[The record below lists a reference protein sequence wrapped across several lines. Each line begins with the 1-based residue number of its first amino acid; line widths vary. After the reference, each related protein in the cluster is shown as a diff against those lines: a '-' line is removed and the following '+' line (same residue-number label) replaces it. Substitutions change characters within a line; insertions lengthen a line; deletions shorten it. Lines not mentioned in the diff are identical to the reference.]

1 MRKTAG
7 RGRLLAALTMA
18 ATLVA
23 APTSAQAQGASAEA
37 PHAATTY
44 GPVVGTRDDD
54 VLVFKGVPYAAAPT
68 GELRWRPPA
77 EPAGWTRPRQAT
89 TFAPACPGGLPARK
103 DTSEDCLYLNVW
115 TPQMGAQAKRPVMVW
130 IYGGGFRGGSTALPI
145 FNGRALAQ
153 QGVVLVSFGYRVG
166 ALGFLATS
174 ELSAESPHGASGNY
188 GVLDAVAALRWVQ
201 ENIAAFGGDPQ
212 NVTVLGQSSGS
223 ETVNILT
230 ASPLARGLFAKAIG
244 ESGSSFGVRAA
255 LPLREAE
262 ALGKA
267 FMAERSV
274 TSLAALRK
282 LPTDKLLIRDDQKY
296 EPNVDGWLLP
306 RSVREIYLAGAQND
320 VPMIIGGTTQEF
332 GRPPEI
338 SREALNAGLQA
349 EYGPL
354 APAIAT
360 AIGAD
365 GEADPTDARWRL
377 TNVEW
382 GNFTAAMWSGLQ
394 TKTGRA
400 PVYRYVF
407 DYAPPQ
413 PAGRPRTAH
422 HGAEL
427 AYIFGN
433 YRPAGRTLDAEE
445 QMIHRLLSGYWLNF
459 ARTGNPNGAGLPQW
473 PAHGVPAHVALRF
486 GAEGAAPIG
495 EREPVLLDLID
506 RHYHGEA
513 DEADQTIKPR

>member
-1 MRKTAG
+1 MADRRIR
-7 RGRLLAALTMA
+7 RGGKSRLSSAL
-18 ATLVA
+18 LVA
-23 APTSAQAQGASAEA
+23 SAIMFAPALAQTEQPRADTA
-37 PHAATTY
+37 H
-44 GPVVGTRDDD
+44 GPVIGAREDGVIA
-54 VLVFKGVPYAAAPT
+54 FKGVPYAAAPT
-68 GELRWRPPA
+68 GDLRWRPPA
-77 EPAGWTRPRQAT
+77 APSDWTRPRAAT
-89 TFAPACPGGLPARK
+89 AFAPACPGGLPARK

-115 TPQMGAQAKRPVMVW
+115 TPEIGAQAKRPVMVW

-145 FNGRALAQ
+145 FDGRALAQ

-166 ALGFLATS
+166 ALGFLATP
-174 ELSAESPHGASGNY
+174 ELSAESGPGASGNY
-188 GVLDAVAALRWVQ
+188 GILDAVAALRWVKD
-201 ENIAAFGGDPQ
+201 NIAAFGGDPE
-212 NVTVLGQSSGS
+212 NVTLFGQSSGS

-230 ASPLARGLFAKAIG
+230 ASPLAKGLFAKAIG

-267 FMAERSV
+267 FMAERGV

-282 LPTDKLLIRDDQKY
+282 LSVEKLLIPDDQKY

-306 RSVREIYLAGAQND
+306 RSVRDIYLAGEQND
-320 VPMIIGGTTQEF
+320 VPMIIGSTTQEF

-338 SREALNAGLQA
+338 SREALNAGLRD
-349 EYGPL
+349 EYGAL
-354 APAIAT
+354 APAIAA

-365 GEADPTDARWRL
+365 GQADPTDARWRL

-382 GNFTAAMWSGLQ
+382 GDFTAATWSGLQ
-394 TKTGRA
+394 AKTGDA

-413 PAGRPRTAH
+413 PAGRPRIAH

-427 AYIFGN
+427 AYVFGN
-433 YRPAGRTLDAEE
+433 YRNAGRVVEPQEE
-445 QMIHRLLSGYWLNF
+445 MMHRLLSGYWLNF
-459 ARTGNPNGAGLPQW
+459 ARTGNPNGEGLPRW
-473 PAHGVPAHVALRF
+473 PSHDLPGHVALRF
-486 GAEGAAPIG
+486 SAEGAAPIG

-506 RHYHGEA
+506 RHYHENSGA
-513 DEADQTIKPR
+513 TAP